1 MTISKPMTDEK
12 LIAIERGIDD
22 LNYTG
27 DDVQL
32 LIAEIRRQRSVLDQ
46 VEAATNRIDSSLDA
60 VLIRA
65 TVKPVAPSAVLRRI
79 ESLRHVATQIYDGLS
94 GHPFQWGAGQREA
107 WVPIAQQL
115 GLTLVTRSHADRLG
129 YAIKRGAKPVGSA
142 YFRTP
147 LKRTAQLYVLECQ
160 CVKQKQEA
168 A

>member
-1 MTISKPMTDEK
+1 MKTSSPMTGAD
-12 LIAIERGIDD
+12 LSAIERGIDAGD
-22 LNYTG
+22 LTHG
-27 DDVQL
+27 QVHQ
-32 LIAEIRRQRSVLDQ
+32 LIAEVRRQRSVLDQ
-46 VEAATNRIDSSLDA
+46 VDAATNRIDSSLDA

-142 YFRTP
+142 YFRAP

-160 CVKQKQEA
+160 CVKQK
-168 A
+168 

>member
-32 LIAEIRRQRSVLDQ
+32 LINEIRRQRSVLDQ
-46 VEAATNRIDSSLDA
+46 VDAATERIDSSLDA
-60 VLIRA
+60 ALIRA
-65 TVKPVAPSAVLRRI
+65 AVKPVTPSVVLSRI

-94 GHPFQWGAGQREA
+94 GHPFQWGDGQRTA
-107 WVPIAQQL
+107 WTPIAQQL

-129 YAIKRGAKPVGSA
+129 YAIKRNAKPVGSA
-142 YFRTP
+142 YFRAP